1 MFSRLEALAEA
12 IAHHTGY
19 HVLDS
24 ALHKARNP
32 LGLKAFGK
40 KHECDEH
47 NNRVFR
53 SVIQG
58 WQAAFFDLEV
68 KCSGRAKDKRLKPTA
83 TLLDL
88 MLAYGWKE
96 TMADAVAKFLRRE
109 LGNQEISKKT
119 PLGFFLEKE

>member
-1 MFSRLEALAEA
+1 MVARLHALAEA
-12 IAHHTGY
+12 IAQYSGF

-24 ALHKARNP
+24 ALHKAKNP
-32 LGLKAFGK
+32 LGLKAFGERK
-40 KHECDEH
+40 RDAEG
-47 NNRVFR
+47 NRVF
-53 SVIQG
+53 SSLANG
-58 WQAAFFDLEV
+58 WQAALFDLEV

-96 TMADAVAKFLRRE
+96 TMADSVAKYLRRE
-109 LGNQEISKKT
+109 FGDQNISRKT